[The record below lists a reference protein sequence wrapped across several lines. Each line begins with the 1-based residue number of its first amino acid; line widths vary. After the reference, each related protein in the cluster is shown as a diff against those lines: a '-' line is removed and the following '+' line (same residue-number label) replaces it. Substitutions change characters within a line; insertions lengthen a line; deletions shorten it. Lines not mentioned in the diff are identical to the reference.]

1 MDPIAEKIS
10 GYLRSRQDEMVD
22 FLIQLVE
29 AESPSLV
36 PASQQEILTILADR
50 LEALDYRIERIPGT
64 KTGGHLL
71 AMPRDLHPA
80 TPTQLLLGHCDT
92 VWPLGTLAKMPVSLS
107 EGRLKG
113 PGVFDMK
120 AGLAQIIFALEALRG
135 LNLDPAVAPLV
146 FINSDEEIGSEE
158 SSPHII
164 SLAEVA
170 DRALILEPALG
181 PQGKLKTA
189 RKSVG
194 RFTITVQGKSAHA
207 GLDPENGASAIR
219 ELAYLIQ
226 KVYALGEP
234 DRGITVNV
242 GVIQGGLRSNV
253 VAPHSEAIVD
263 VRVPTQADA
272 HRLDSAFNDLRPTTG
287 GVRIEIDGGF
297 GRPPLERTPRNLAL
311 WEAARRAGQT
321 MGLALEEG
329 LAGGGSD
336 GNTTSLYTATLDGL
350 GPVGDGAHAEHEFIF
365 VDQWVGRCALLALIV
380 LSPPLTGH

>member
-1 MDPIAEKIS
+1 MDPIPEKIF

-29 AESPSLV
+29 AESPSVV
-36 PASQQEILTILADR
+36 PASQQDILTILADR

-64 KTGGHLL
+64 KTGGQLL
-71 AMPRDLHPA
+71 AMPRELHPA

-92 VWPLGTLAKMPVSLS
+92 VWPLGTLAKMPIRLS
-107 EGRLKG
+107 EGRLNG

-120 AGLAQIIFALEALRG
+120 AGLAQIIFALDALRG
-135 LNLDPAVAPLV
+135 LDLDPTVAPLV

-164 SLAEVA
+164 RLAEAA

-181 PQGKLKTA
+181 LHGKLKTA

-194 RFTITVQGKSAHA
+194 RFTVTIQGKSAHA

-226 KVYALGEP
+226 KIYALGEP

-242 GVIQGGLRSNV
+242 GIVKGGLRSNV

-272 HRLDSAFNDLRPTTG
+272 HRLDSALNDLQPTTD
-287 GVRIEIDGGF
+287 GVRIEIVGGF

-321 MGLALEEG
+321 MGLAIEEG

-350 GPVGDGAHAEHEFIF
+350 GPVGDGAHAKHEFIF
-365 VDQWVGRCALLALIV
+365 VDPWIERCALLALIV
-380 LSPPLTGH
+380 LSPQLSGR